1 MSLCSLS
8 LCRYPKSE
16 LTRIAAIVAEKSKA
30 AACAYAEGI
39 SLSDRPLPHDLS
51 ELRSVLCVVLWCMR
65 RTAVCVALLYVV
77 HCCIWCTAVCGVLL
91 YEVSCCV

>member
-1 MSLCSLS
+1 MSLCSLF

-16 LTRIAAIVAEKSKA
+16 LTRIAAVVAEKSKA

-51 ELRSVLCVVLWCMR
+51 ELRSVLSICHSLLLYIEQWVMVLWECNCSIN
-65 RTAVCVALLYVV
+65 VQCVY
-77 HCCIWCTAVCGVLL
+77 I
-91 YEVSCCV
+91 